1 MTGAAGGVTF
11 PSREI
16 SPGVGEVRSSRGVG
30 GRVGSRAGRN
40 PPVDRRGRDLQGDVA
55 DPRGSL
61 RPRVA
66 MFLLQEIQ
74 GIRIADQEPPLATEL
89 RGRLGGGR
97 FPERR
102 LQLRRREEGP
112 VFPRARGRGST
123 RRGPVSGRGSGPA
136 GASRS
141 TGTLSSA
148 AGISASVSP
157 MDGEDASAAAERTRS
172 KARSTSSFPGSA
184 ASRAG
189 EEDSGAAG
197 SAGRDGAGKGIRFPT
212 GGGEPGP
219 SPAESRTAEPRSK
232 KPSPPGAGG
241 AGVLS
246 LEDDDAVPAFPAL
259 HARTS
264 SLDPGLVETEPRV
277 ACLALDDHP
286 EPPEDGVARR
296 RAFSRTI
303 GNFPAGLKRGI
314 RGGSRRAGA
323 PRGRTARSRS
333 RTARTTGRRP

>member
-16 SPGVGEVRSSRGVG
+16 SSGVGDVPILARRR
-30 GRVGSRAGRN
+30 GRVGLTQEGTRLVG
-40 PPVDRRGRDLQGDVA
+40 RRGRDLQGDVA

-61 RPRVA
+61 RPASRCFSCRKSRVSES
-66 MFLLQEIQ
+66 L
-74 GIRIADQEPPLATEL
+74 IRNPPSPRNSAEGSTT
-89 RGRLGGGR
+89 GGSPIGGSSSSAGGR
-97 FPERR
+97 SSFSS
-102 LQLRRREEGP
+102 GP
-112 VFPRARGRGST
+112 KSRVNAPRSS
-123 RRGPVSGRGSGPA
+123 SGRGSGPA
-136 GASRS
+136 GASPS
-141 TGTLSSA
+141 SGTLV
-148 AGISASVSP
+148 SVGRDRRLRSP
-157 MDGEDASAAAERTRS
+157 MDGEDPSAPAERTRS
-172 KARSTSSFPGSA
+172 KARSTSSFPGPA

-197 SAGRDGAGKGIRFPT
+197 SSGRDGAGKGIRFPT
-212 GGGEPGP
+212 GGGEAG
-219 SPAESRTAEPRSK
+219 SL
-232 KPSPPGAGG
+232 AGG
-241 AGVLS
+241 IPHRGAEVEETVPARRRRGGSAV

-259 HARTS
+259 DARTP
-264 SLDPGLVETEPRV
+264 SLDPGLVEAEPRV

-296 RAFSRTI
+296 RASFRTI

-333 RTARTTGRRP
+333 RTARTAGRRP